1 MNNLAVVAT
10 WLVAT
15 SGVFLAQHSSL
26 YRLRTE
32 NQHLA
37 GEVTS
42 AQQRKAE
49 AMADLANL
57 KSKLDEQRNHRTAL
71 RSRLTVEDAAGDVI
85 PMEPDKEGVWPPDK
99 PYFYLPKKYL
109 SDALF
114 SWLEPDYRLHPNTA
128 VVLGMT
134 PSEAAKLD
142 EALHSVI
149 DKFRALE
156 VENLTPSTEH
166 ASTSR
171 FQGKKTSYR
180 LPPLKDQMQPTV
192 DNFFASTRALLGASR
207 ADVFDQWAR
216 RCFTE
221 SLGDFAPKARIFT
234 LTDEDLKGDR
244 KLTRLEVVEEGGK
257 QLSYFELWDPPSE
270 YGLPEGFL
278 PRFFYRHLF
287 GENGQKRPA
296 LSLRANRS

>member
-85 PMEPDKEGVWPPDK
+85 QMEPDKEGVWPPDK
-99 PYFYLPKKYL
+99 PYFTSQRRYP
-109 SDALF
+109 SRALF
-114 SWLEPDYRLHPNTA
+114 RCQSP
-128 VVLGMT
+128 
-134 PSEAAKLD
+134 
-142 EALHSVI
+142 
-149 DKFRALE
+149 
-156 VENLTPSTEH
+156 
-166 ASTSR
+166 TS
-171 FQGKKTSYR
+171 
-180 LPPLKDQMQPTV
+180 
-192 DNFFASTRALLGASR
+192 
-207 ADVFDQWAR
+207 
-216 RCFTE
+216 
-221 SLGDFAPKARIFT
+221 
-234 LTDEDLKGDR
+234 
-244 KLTRLEVVEEGGK
+244 
-257 QLSYFELWDPPSE
+257 
-270 YGLPEGFL
+270 
-278 PRFFYRHLF
+278 
-287 GENGQKRPA
+287 
-296 LSLRANRS
+296 